1 MLTFLFSIYSYNK
14 AGDIN
19 PRFDNGPVT
28 NKQKM
33 DKNDPKSEYATIGP
47 YSTVTGDHKRTY
59 MDLGQRRN
67 DELPYNHLNARR
79 EVNGGS
85 YGIARIANDE
95 EGGDKLREKD
105 GRRNDTSAISDN
117 KRAYMYNGQDPDD
130 GKRRPGTERK
140 RYSGDNG
147 RSSADGDN
155 KRYEKIDKQHL
166 HNMGYGLE
174 NKKTA
179 YERLRRDRG
188 TGTDTSDTGNNGRA
202 AYDELHGRELPRI
215 PVGDL
220 GDSVNDGY
228 TEPVTAKRDPEDG
241 YLKFY

>member
-1 MLTFLFSIYSYNK
+1 MLTFLFSINSYNK

-47 YSTVTGDHKRTY
+47 YSTVTDLHKKTY

-67 DELPYNHLNARR
+67 NELPYNHLKARR
-79 EVNGGS
+79 EANGGS

-130 GKRRPGTERK
+130 GKRRSGTEMK
-140 RYSGDNG
+140 RYSGDND
-147 RSSADGDN
+147 RSTADDDN

-174 NKKTA
+174 NKKAA
-179 YERLRRDRG
+179 YERLRRDRC
-188 TGTDTSDTGNNGRA
+188 TGTDTSDKGNNGRA

-228 TEPVTAKRDPEDG
+228 TEPFTATRNPEDG

>member
-1 MLTFLFSIYSYNK
+1 MTVFCFSYNK
-14 AGDIN
+14 PGDIN
-19 PRFDNGPVT
+19 RRFDNGPAT
-28 NKQKM
+28 HKQKIE
-33 DKNDPKSEYATIGP
+33 KNDPESEYATIGP

-67 DELPYNHLNARR
+67 NELPYNHLKARR
-79 EVNGGS
+79 EANDGNYSV
-85 YGIARIANDE
+85 ARIAKDAGD
-95 EGGDKLREKD
+95 GGGKQRGKD
-105 GRRNDTSAISDN
+105 GRRSDTCAIPDD
-117 KRAYMYNGQDPDD
+117 KRAYMYNGQDSDD

-147 RSSADGDN
+147 RSSADDDN

-179 YERLRRDRG
+179 YERLRRDRC
-188 TGTDTSDTGNNGRA
+188 TGTDTSDKGNNGRA

-228 TEPVTAKRDPEDG
+228 TEPFTAKRDPEDG